1 MANMTRRNLVR
12 SSIAAAA
19 GFGLGGR
26 MAFAKGLDLTPGIQL
41 YSVRAQMA
49 QNLEETLVAVAA
61 AGYKEV
67 ESAALPKVGAKEV
80 RAALDKA
87 GLRCVS
93 SHHPFGD
100 LSARFDEVVAY
111 DTELGVKFII
121 CSSPGFRPSADQP
134 APKRAMTIDDWRYNA
149 EQFNAMSDKMAK
161 AGIKMG
167 YHNHVHEF
175 EVIDG
180 TMPYMELLR
189 IADPKKV
196 TFELDCGWAKV
207 AGQDPVQLMK
217 DHPYRFSMLHV
228 KDFHLPGKPTFDTS
242 QAKVTELGRGDI
254 DYRPI
259 YRQASE
265 NQHIQHAFVEQESFD
280 IPWKDSLKVDFDYLG
295 SLKS

>member
-1 MANMTRRNLVR
+1 MANITRRNLVR
-12 SSIAAAA
+12 SSITVAA
-19 GFGLGGR
+19 GFTLAGR
-26 MAFAKGLDLTPGIQL
+26 IAFAKTLNLPPGLQL
-41 YSVRAQMA
+41 YSVRSQMA
-49 QNLEETLVAVAA
+49 EDLDGTLSAVAT

-67 ESAALPKVGAKEV
+67 EAASLPKVSAKQI

-93 SHHPFGD
+93 AHHPFGD
-100 LSARFDEVVAY
+100 LSARFDETIAY
-111 DTELGVKFII
+111 DAELGVKFII
-121 CSSPGFRPSADQP
+121 CASPGFRPSTDPNA
-134 APKRAMTIDDWRYNA
+134 KRTMTIDDWRYNA
-149 EQFNAMSDKMAK
+149 EQFNAMAEKMAK
-161 AGIKMG
+161 SGITMG

-175 EVIDG
+175 DPIDG

-189 IADPKKV
+189 IANPKTV

-207 AGQDPVQLMK
+207 AGQDPIQLMK

-254 DYRPI
+254 HYQPI
-259 YRQASE
+259 FQQAAD

-280 IPWKDSLKVDFDYLG
+280 IPWKESLKVDYEYLKTL
-295 SLKS
+295 S